1 MNLGREGIAFVMIVN
16 DFVRMLLCFRDSSQ
30 EVQLLRETTAGLEG
44 QLSSAHSDLLNAKGD
59 IERCVQ
65 VSGLR
70 VPPSLSLCRQ
80 ERDHLSA
87 LETLTRKCASCEEE
101 LGRLP

>member
-1 MNLGREGIAFVMIVN
+1 MNLGREGIAFVMILN

-30 EVQLLRETTAGLEG
+30 EVQLLKETTAGLEG

-70 VPPSLSLCRQ
+70 LPPSPVSLQ
-80 ERDHLSA
+80 TGEGSSER
-87 LETLTRKCASCEEE
+87 
-101 LGRLP
+101 LGDPNTQVCLLRRRVG